1 MALSKG
7 DKKRLLLGL
16 IFTSPWLFGF
26 LTLAVYPVGASFYY
40 SLCDYNVF
48 NRPVFIGFANYHE
61 LLFEDSKFW
70 LSLWN
75 TVYFMVF
82 AIPVTMMTALM
93 LAMLLNL
100 KVRGQAFYRTIF
112 FLPAIVPIVASTV
125 LWLWVLNPERGIANM
140 LLRPVL
146 RFISDALSQVVT
158 WMAAVTGGL
167 GENPAVELF
176 RALGYHGFAYAK
188 PFFEAPAWL
197 QDPHWSKPGLIIMSV
212 WGAGH
217 SMILYLAS
225 LQEVPKE
232 LYEAAEIDGA
242 SPWMRARHITIPMI
256 SPILFFTL
264 VMGMIGTFQYF
275 TQAFIMNDGGGG
287 PANSMLFYA
296 LYLFNNA
303 FVYFRMGYA
312 SAMAWIMFALILVCT
327 ALTFRGARGR
337 VYYAGA

>member
-1 MALSKG
+1 VLLSKG
-7 DKKRLLLGL
+7 DRKRLALGL
-16 IFTSPWLFGF
+16 VFASPWLLGF
-26 LTLAVYPVGASFYY
+26 TVFTVYPVAASFYY

-48 NRPVFIGFANYHE
+48 NEPTFNAGANYVE
-61 LLFEDSKFW
+61 LFTDDPLFW
-70 LSLWN
+70 TSLWN

-82 AIPVTMMTALM
+82 AIPLTMFTAVV

-100 KVRGQAFYRTIF
+100 NVRGQAFYRTIF

-125 LWLWVLNPERGIANM
+125 LWLWVLNPEYGVINM
-140 LLRPVL
+140 LIRPVCNAFG
-146 RFISDALSQVVT
+146 RDAPG
-158 WMAAVTGGL
+158 WM
-167 GENPAVELF
+167 
-176 RALGYHGFAYAK
+176 
-188 PFFEAPAWL
+188 
-197 QDPHWSKPGLIIMSV
+197 QDRHWSKPGLILMSV
-212 WGAGH
+212 WGVGYN
-217 SMILYLAS
+217 MILYLAS

-242 SPWMRARHITIPMI
+242 GALTRVRHITLPMI

-275 TQAFIMNDGGGG
+275 TQAFIMTDGGGG
-287 PANSMLFYA
+287 PADSTLFYA

-303 FVYFRMGYA
+303 FIYFRMGYA
-312 SAMAWIMFALILVCT
+312 SAMAWIMFVLILICT